1 MLWSLIGSLNM
12 LAANSLASAI
22 LTSVQVCGT
31 GLNRD
36 FAEKSSEVKICL
48 ILNLIALQMC
58 LIMFTSATSR
68 YDLLCLLYCFVLG
81 FFNCGPVLVT
91 CSQSTSKT
99 FSRSSHALSIF
110 KDQFL
115 FHSDLWWTEKPCAYS
130 VTSCF

>member
-1 MLWSLIGSLNM
+1 M

-58 LIMFTSATSR
+58 LLMFTSATSR
-68 YDLLCLLYCFVLG
+68 HDLLCLLYCL
-81 FFNCGPVLVT
+81 FFFKLW
-91 CSQSTSKT
+91 
-99 FSRSSHALSIF
+99 LSPGYMF
-110 KDQFL
+110 TVYQ
-115 FHSDLWWTEKPCAYS
+115 
-130 VTSCF
+130 